1 MANQDYNSPFTG
13 DLSVPTAVSYNFIN
27 LTQNSVLIWPDY
39 GSISVPAT
47 NTFYFANII
56 DVASTNINLQLA
68 LPPGIQGSLGA
79 DVLIRNTGS
88 FPIVV
93 TDANGGNNFTIPTGI
108 AQWFYLVA
116 NSTFSGVWRSV
127 TFGAGVSAQNAAGLA
142 GGGIEVDTNAQLAVG
157 FPVFSSAAAPVL
169 NDQSWGNTYVWT
181 GGSGTFT
188 LPVPS
193 KDAWTILVRN
203 SGTGQL
209 TLSTTNSYQIDG
221 AATVQLLPGESTF
234 VIFKQVTSSTG
245 YFVTIGRN
253 RLTNFYFSSAVWDIT
268 STGATLDLRQY
279 ATIIQTYRASGTSQP
294 TTVYLPPNTNTYYI
308 INTTTQTINFQ
319 VGNPA
324 AGNTVGVAANTS
336 ASAICD
342 GTNIYASNV
351 IPYGGLTLNSSDKTS
366 PSLKISGQQ
375 TGFYANSG
383 YAGITVNAGAAY
395 LEVQQNN
402 IYLTPGSGGNVVTTL
417 DGGYIS

>member
-13 DLSVPTAVSYNFIN
+13 DLSVPSNVSYNFIN
-27 LTQNSVLIWPDY
+27 LTQNSALIWPDY
-39 GSISVPAT
+39 GSISTPAS
-47 NTFYFANII
+47 NTFYFASII
-56 DVASTNINLQLA
+56 DIASTTSNLQLS

-88 FPIVV
+88 FPI
-93 TDANGGNNFTIPTGI
+93 TITNAGGGSNFSIPSGI

-116 NSTFSGVWRSV
+116 NSTYSGVWRSV
-127 TFGAGVSAQNAAGLA
+127 TFGAGISAQNAAGLA
-142 GGGIEVDTNAQLAVG
+142 GGGIQVDTNAQLATG
-157 FPVFSSAAAPVL
+157 FPVYSSSVAPTL

-193 KDAWTILVRN
+193 KNAWTILVRN

-209 TLSTTNSYQIDG
+209 TLTTTNSYEIDG
-221 AATVQLLPGESTF
+221 VSTVQLLPGESTF
-234 VIFKQVTSSTG
+234 VIFKQTTDSLG

-268 STGATLDLRQY
+268 TTGPTLDLRQY
-279 ATIIQTYRASGTSQP
+279 ATIIQTYRSSGTTQP

-308 INTTTQTINFQ
+308 INTTNQTITFQ
-319 VGNPA
+319 VGSPA

-351 IPYGGLTLNSSDKTS
+351 VPYGGLTLNNTDKTA
-366 PSLKISGQQ
+366 PALKISAQQ
-375 TGFYANSG
+375 TGFYANNG
-383 YAGITVNAGAAY
+383 YAGISVNAGAAY
-395 LEVQQNN
+395 LEVQQNS
-402 IYLTPGSGGNVVTTL
+402 IYITPGSSGNVVTTL